1 MQRSGEG
8 GDRARD
14 GAVDVGERRGDDP
27 GRERRSVELVVG
39 VEDERHVE
47 RPDHLG
53 LGDFPRQQV
62 QRVGGEGE
70 PAPRREGLL
79 AGAQALEGA
88 EHGRQLGDEPHRL
101 AVLGRPAVVAA
112 VGVYEDCGADGGAQ
126 HVHRVR
132 PGRRVLDDAQHH
144 AIELL

>member
-1 MQRSGEG
+1 MMRWIPNQCDWPNLRPSSSDMRRRWLARGSSVRYTRCPKAMMRSL
-8 GDRARD
+8 RAR
-14 GAVDVGERRGDDP
+14 
-27 GRERRSVELVVG
+27 RSRTQ
-39 VEDERHVE
+39 DS
-47 RPDHLG
+47 
-53 LGDFPRQQV
+53 
-62 QRVGGEGE
+62 
-70 PAPRREGLL
+70 PRREGLL